1 MATKKATIKID
12 DKDYD
17 VDDLSEEQKAQVGS
31 LNFAD
36 AEISRLGFKVAAMQT
51 ARNAYA
57 TELKKLLGEDEDSV
71 VEELSEDD

>member
-1 MATKKATIKID
+1 MATIKID

-36 AEISRLGFKVAAMQT
+36 AELIRLGFIVAAMQT

-57 TELKKLLGEDEDSV
+57 TALKELLGEDEDSV
-71 VEELSEDD
+71 VELSEDD

>member
-1 MATKKATIKID
+1 MATINID

-17 VDDLSEEQKAQVGS
+17 VDDLSEEQKAQVAS

-36 AEISRLGFKVAAMQT
+36 GELVRLGFKVAAMQT

-57 TELKKLLGEDEDSV
+57 NALKELLGEDGDS
-71 VEELSEDD
+71 EAELSEDD